1 MASTPPTTSSRRV
14 VVTGM
19 GIVSCLGN
27 DKATVTA
34 SLRDLRAG
42 IRFIPEYAELGLRS
56 QVAGVPDIDLDAQI
70 DRKLKRFMGD
80 AAAYAYV
87 AMRDAIADAGLT
99 EEELH
104 APRTGVIA
112 GSGGGS
118 AQWQIETG
126 DLLRNRGVR
135 KVGPYMVPR
144 TMCSTVSAA
153 LATAFGIRGVSY
165 SIAAA
170 CATSAHCIGAA
181 ADMIRHGAQ
190 DVVIA
195 GGGEEAHWGM
205 TSQFDAMGALS
216 THHNDTPRTASRPYD
231 IGRDGFV
238 IAGGGGM
245 LVLESYEHAVA
256 RGARIHAEL
265 VGYGVTSDGVD
276 MVAPSGE
283 GAVRCM
289 RMAMA
294 GVDAPIDYLNTHGTS
309 TPLGDIVELEAVREA
324 FEGKVPP
331 LSSTKALSGHS
342 LGAASVHEA
351 IYCLLMLQQG
361 FMAGSANIEQL
372 DPKAED
378 FPILRES
385 RDADLRTVM
394 SNSFGFGGTN
404 GTLVFAKV

>member
-1 MASTPPTTSSRRV
+1 MRRV

-27 DKATVTA
+27 DADAVSA
-34 SLRDLRAG
+34 SLRAG
-42 IRFIPEYAELGLRS
+42 RSGITHQPAYASAGLRS
-56 QVAGVPDIDLDAQI
+56 HVAGVPQIDLESAI
-70 DRKLKRFMGD
+70 DRKLRRFMGD
-80 AAAYAYV
+80 AAAYAHV
-87 AMRDAIADAGLT
+87 ATQQALADAALT
-99 EEELH
+99 AEQIRSE
-104 APRTGVIA
+104 RTGVIA

-118 AQWQIETG
+118 PHWQIEAT
-126 DLLRNRGVR
+126 DILRERGLR

-144 TMCSTVSAA
+144 TMCSTVSAS

-165 SIAAA
+165 SISAA

-181 ADMIRHGAQ
+181 ADMIRHGMQ
-190 DVVIA
+190 DIVLA
-195 GGGEEAHWGM
+195 GGGEEVHWGM

-216 THHNDTPRTASRPYD
+216 THHNDTPQTASRPYD
-231 IGRDGFV
+231 LGRDGFV

-245 LVLESYEHAVA
+245 LVLEDYEHAKA
-256 RGARIHAEL
+256 RGARILAEL

-289 RMAMA
+289 RMALE
-294 GVDAPIDYLNTHGTS
+294 GVDTPIDYLNTHGTS
-309 TPLGDIVELEAVREA
+309 TPLGDIVELASVREA
-324 FEGKVPP
+324 FDGNIPP

-351 IYCLLMLQQG
+351 IYCLLMMQGG

-385 RDADLRTVM
+385 RDAKLHTVM

-404 GTLVFAKV
+404 GTLVFRTLD

>member
-1 MASTPPTTSSRRV
+1 MRRV
-14 VVTGM
+14 AITGM
-19 GIVSCLGN
+19 GITSCLGN
-27 DKATVTA
+27 DLDSVSRA
-34 SLRDLRAG
+34 LREGRAG
-42 IRFIPEYAELGLRS
+42 IRHNPQAVEAGLRS
-56 QVAGVPDIDLDAQI
+56 QIGGDVQLDLDAAI

-80 AAAYAYV
+80 ASAYAYL
-87 AMRDAIADAGLT
+87 ALRDALADAGLD
-99 EEELH
+99 EAAISDL
-104 APRTGVIA
+104 RIGLIA

-118 AQWQIETG
+118 SHWQVEAA

-144 TMCSTVSAA
+144 TMCSAVSAS
-153 LATAFGIRGVSY
+153 LATAFKIKGVSY
-165 SIAAA
+165 SLSAA

-181 ADMIRHGAQ
+181 ADLIRHGQQ
-190 DVVIA
+190 DVMFA
-195 GGGEEAHWGM
+195 GGGEELDWTM
-205 TSQFDAMGALS
+205 SLMFDAMGALS
-216 THHNDTPRTASRPYD
+216 TGFNDTPAVASRPYD
-231 IGRDGFV
+231 AARDGFV

-245 LVLESYEHAVA
+245 LVLEDYEHAVA

-265 VGYGVTSDGVD
+265 VGYGVTSDGAD

-289 RMAMA
+289 RMALQ

-309 TPLGDIVELEAVREA
+309 TPLGDVTELDAVRA
-324 FEGKVPP
+324 VFGDAVPP

-351 IYCLLMLQQG
+351 IYCLLMLRDG
-361 FMAGSANIEQL
+361 FIAGSANIDTL
-372 DPKAED
+372 DPRAEG
-378 FPILRES
+378 FPIVRES

-404 GTLVFAKV
+404 AALVFAKA